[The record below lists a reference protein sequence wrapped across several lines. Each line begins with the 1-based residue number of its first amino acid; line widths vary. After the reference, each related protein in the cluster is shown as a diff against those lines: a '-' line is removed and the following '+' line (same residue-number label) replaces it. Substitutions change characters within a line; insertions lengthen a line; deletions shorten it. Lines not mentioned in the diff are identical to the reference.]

1 MSDDYKAQFAAAVD
15 ELWASDLNARIGELN
30 AEIRRLEAECRYWER
45 TNDWLGAAK
54 PMGILIDKR
63 LQQWD
68 LVEEKIR
75 RVDELIERY
84 IAAIGERPDSR
95 QLDRLA
101 TWLLKGAEELSEYK
115 ILTERQMRTRNRE
128 KEFPSFTVDLYEQSA
143 DSGNKY
149 NPPIAEWNGG
159 LWRREYVKLPSD
171 HEDKRKYNGRPVK
184 RELNQ

>member
-1 MSDDYKAQFAAAVD
+1 MSDDYKAQFTAAVD

-54 PMGILIDKR
+54 PMGMLIDKR

-75 RVDELIERY
+75 RVDELIESY
-84 IAAIGERPDSR
+84 IASTGERPDSR

-101 TWLLKGAEELSEYK
+101 TWLLKGIEGDG
-115 ILTERQMRTRNRE
+115 ILT
-128 KEFPSFTVDLYEQSA
+128 
-143 DSGNKY
+143 Y
-149 NPPIAEWNGG
+149 NQ
-159 LWRREYVKLPSD
+159 LKKRREREIPYEYIEYRDNDGNRRIAPKPTDSDGGYQYQQRIFVRLPHD
-171 HEDKRKYNGRPVK
+171 NADLREFNGHVRKYRLM
-184 RELNQ
+184 E

>member
-1 MSDDYKAQFAAAVD
+1 MSDDYKAQFDFAKSAFAAAVD
-15 ELWASDLNARIGELN
+15 NLWASILNARIGELN
-30 AEIRRLEAECRYWER
+30 AEIKRRQHESDEVAAEKIEDNLD
-45 TNDWLGAAK
+45 TIAQLFA
-54 PMGILIDKR
+54 
-63 LQQWD
+63 
-68 LVEEKIR
+68 EKIR

-84 IAAIGERPDSR
+84 IAATGERPDSR

-128 KEFPSFTVDLYEQSA
+128 KEFPSFTIDLHEQSA
-143 DSGNKY
+143 DNGNKY

-184 RELNQ
+184 RELNR